1 MAANAF
7 LTAVGSYL
15 AGAGLAPAPAT
26 IGIAEPV
33 QGTDLP
39 AVVLSLQDTD
49 NAGTGVGERATLI
62 TDGVLPWQATIDL
75 ANPVL
80 PEEPTF
86 RLLNDARTILTLPH
100 GGLVRQ
106 DGSAGPLT
114 AADLSV
120 TVAGT
125 SRPVV
130 TGPPAGTEVRADP
143 QVGQL
148 TFATPLPATGTVE
161 ALYLLGQW
169 EQRLAR
175 LAGILLVDVCATQD
189 VVVGGLSQQVVEALL
204 NPRARHEIQRLHH
217 IDLASLSS
225 IGPRQAPANLR
236 RRSARF
242 RFAFELEINRPDSSG
257 GIIQR
262 IPITTRL
269 SVATADLATGSVET
283 TLVTIPDT
291 P

>member
-1 MAANAF
+1 MVANAF
-7 LTAVGSYL
+7 LTAVGTYL
-15 AGAGLAPAPAT
+15 GGVGLTPAPAT
-26 IGIAEPV
+26 VGIAEPV
-33 QGTDLP
+33 QAGDLP

-86 RLLNDARTILTLPH
+86 RLLNDARTVLTLPH

-106 DGSAGPLT
+106 DGSAGPLS
-114 AADLSV
+114 AADLAV
-120 TVAGT
+120 TVEGT

-130 TGPPAGTEVRADP
+130 SGPPNGLEVRADP
-143 QVGQL
+143 QVGQV
-148 TFATPLPATGTVE
+148 TFATPLPATGVVE

-175 LAGILLVDVCATQD
+175 LAGTLRVDICSAAADTLATLSAG
-189 VVVGGLSQQVVEALL
+189 VVDALL
-204 NPRARHEIQRLHH
+204 DARARQEIRRLHH
-217 IDLASLSS
+217 LDLAALSS
-225 IGPRQAPANLR
+225 IGAQEAPLNLR
-236 RRSARF
+236 RRSAQF
-242 RFAFELEINRPDSSG
+242 HFAFELEINRPDSSG

-269 SVATADLATGSVET
+269 SVATADPATGSVET

>member
-7 LTAVGSYL
+7 LTAVGTYL
-15 AGAGLAPAPAT
+15 AGAGLTPAPAT
-26 IGIAEPV
+26 IGIAEPIRKA
-33 QGTDLP
+33 DLP
-39 AVVLSLQDTD
+39 AIVLSLQDTD
-49 NAGTGVGERATLI
+49 NAGTGVGERTTLI

-106 DGSAGPLT
+106 DGSTGPLT

-120 TVAGT
+120 TVGGT
-125 SRPVV
+125 NRPVV
-130 TGPPAGTEVRADP
+130 TGPPAGDEVRADP

-148 TFATPLPATGTVE
+148 TFATPLPGTGTVE

-169 EQRLAR
+169 EQRLGR
-175 LAGILLVDVCATQD
+175 LAGTLRVDVCSATAD
-189 VVVGGLSQQVVEALL
+189 TLAILSAGVVDALL
-204 NPRARHEIQRLHH
+204 DARARQEIRRLHH
-217 IDLASLSS
+217 LDLAALSS
-225 IGPRQAPANLR
+225 IGALEVPLNLR
-236 RRSARF
+236 RRSAQF
-242 RFAFELEINRPDSSG
+242 HFAFELEINRPDSSG

-269 SVATADLATGSVET
+269 SVATADLATGSVQT